1 MSHSGSPQN
10 VRAVERVAKEPVRV
24 LTYTLE
30 HYTKANR
37 YTQYYDV
44 PTWTVTAQRN
54 EHTTSDRSVEAIGST
69 RTLPWMSDR

>member
-24 LTYTLE
+24 LT
-30 HYTKANR
+30 YTKANR

-69 RTLPWMSDR
+69 MTLPWMSERSASKM